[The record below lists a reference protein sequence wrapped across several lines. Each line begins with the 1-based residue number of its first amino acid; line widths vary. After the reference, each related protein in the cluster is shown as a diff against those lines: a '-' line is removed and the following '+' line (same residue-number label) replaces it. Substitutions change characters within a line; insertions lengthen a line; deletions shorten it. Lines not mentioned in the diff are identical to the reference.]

1 MQSIRCPTAGLH
13 GGMKALLQPESSS
26 TIVAV
31 PRSTGCPC
39 NCSLSMPQGLNGS
52 GEARTWLLPLLRSHV
67 SGARLAFWASELL
80 PAARLCGRRAAAAA
94 EGGPMRAIEATQ
106 CRALELQLWAT
117 LPSFCSWPADTDT
130 ALRCVCNSLDSFV
143 VVVVPHG

>member
-1 MQSIRCPTAGLH
+1 MFVALSLATCRLLLVGCLLACVDVLLLPQLNGGL
-13 GGMKALLQPESSS
+13 
-26 TIVAV
+26 
-31 PRSTGCPC
+31 C
-39 NCSLSMPQGLNGS
+39 NIAPLTPQGLDGS

-94 EGGPMRAIEATQ
+94 DAGPRQALKATQ

-117 LPSFCSWPADTDT
+117 LPSFCSWPEDTDP
-130 ALRCVCNSLDSFV
+130 ALRCER
-143 VVVVPHG
+143 